1 MTTRIRS
8 TLNQNALGPGLAL
21 SQGGLVVTT
30 TQDALSADRKVL
42 ATLPRAI
49 GDTGFECQFW
59 STTRPTLLPVGN
71 RVGFAKPT
79 SSLTACVGAD
89 VDSWGY
95 EPATGNLYNNGI
107 AVATGDLCQERR
119 VITVFAVWT
128 TTLSI
133 GVAIDGT
140 FQFLYDTTKL
150 HTIVPAVTV
159 CGSNAADINAFLNLG
174 QTSMNYPTIQV
185 AP

>member
-8 TLNQNALGPGLAL
+8 TLNQNALGPGLVL

-30 TQDALSADRKVL
+30 TQDALSDARKVL
-42 ATLPRAI
+42 GTIPRAI
-49 GDTGFECQFW
+49 GDSGFECQFW
-59 STTRPTLLPVGN
+59 STTRPSLLPVGN
-71 RVGFAKPT
+71 RVGFAVPT

-89 VDSWGY
+89 ADSWGY
-95 EPATGNLYNNGI
+95 EPATGSLYNNGS

-119 VITVFAVWT
+119 VITIFAAWT

-140 FQFLYDTTKL
+140 FQFLYDTGAMSRV
-150 HTIVPAVTV
+150 VPAVTV
-159 CGSNAADINAFLNLG
+159 CGSNAADISVFVNFG
-174 QTSMNYPTIQV
+174 QTPMNYPQIQV
-185 AP
+185 AA